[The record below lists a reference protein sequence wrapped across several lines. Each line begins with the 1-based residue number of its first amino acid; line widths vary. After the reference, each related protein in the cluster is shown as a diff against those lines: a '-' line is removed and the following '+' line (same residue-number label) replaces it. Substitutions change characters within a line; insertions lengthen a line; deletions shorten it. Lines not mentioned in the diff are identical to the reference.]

1 MQTIG
6 TNQLGNELDNV
17 IDELDAEDL
26 SVILE
31 KWRLRKKE
39 KW

>member
-1 MQTIG
+1 MG

-26 SVILE
+26 SVSLGNQD
-31 KWRLRKKE
+31 WLRKKE
-39 KW
+39 K